1 MRTIAIIG
9 ASLAGL
15 RSAQALR
22 QQGFDGRLVVVGDEV
37 HLPYDRPPLSKD
49 FLLGKVDAVP
59 LADQEDLDA
68 LNVEWHLGNRATAL
82 LSGGEVALRDGST
95 IATDGV
101 VIATGGVPRTIPGT
115 HVLRTLDEA
124 VQLREAFGN
133 AQSVAVIGAG
143 FIGAEVASS
152 ARALGLEVTVV
163 EALPTPLTRVLGA
176 EMGAACGQLH
186 GDHGSTL
193 ITGVN
198 VDSVNI
204 KHDSINVDGSVHV
217 DGKLKVDG
225 IKLADGR
232 HVDADVVV
240 AGIGT
245 RPATDWLAGGPV
257 KVDNGVVC
265 DAGGVTNLKN
275 IVAVGDV
282 ANCGGHRAEH
292 WTSATEQAQ
301 VAARNLLAGE
311 TVAMHTNGGYVWSDQ
326 YGVRIQFIG
335 RATNDVRIEDG
346 SIEDRKFVAT
356 YRDGGNPEDVVG
368 ILAMSN
374 ARLFTRLRR
383 NLK

>member
-22 QQGFDGRLVVVGDEV
+22 QQGFDGRIVVVGDEV

-49 FLLGKVDAVP
+49 FLLGKCEAVP

-68 LNVEWHLGNRATAL
+68 LNVEWRLGNRATAL
-82 LSGGEVALRDGST
+82 LSSGEVALQDGT
-95 IATDGV
+95 IAADGV
-101 VIATGGVPRTIPGT
+101 VIATGGLPRAIPGS
-115 HVLRTLDEA
+115 HVLRTLDDA
-124 VQLREAFGN
+124 TRLRNALTD

-152 ARALGLEVTVV
+152 ARALGKEVTVV

-204 KHDSINVDGSVHV
+204 KHDGINPE
-217 DGKLKVDG
+217 VDG
-225 IKLADGR
+225 IKLGDGR
-232 HVDADVVV
+232 HVNAQVVI

-257 KVDNGVVC
+257 KIDNGVVC

-282 ANCGGHRAEH
+282 ANCAGHRAEH

-301 VAARNLLAGE
+301 VAARNLLAGD
-311 TVAMHTNGGYVWSDQ
+311 TVATHTNGGYVWSDQ

-335 RATNDVRIEDG
+335 RATNDVRVEDG

-356 YRDGGNPEDVVG
+356 YRDGANPEDVVG

-374 ARLFTRLRR
+374 ARLFTRFRR

>member
-1 MRTIAIIG
+1 MKTIAIIG

-22 QQGFDGRLVVVGDEV
+22 QQGFDGRIVVVGDEV

-49 FLLGKVDAVP
+49 FLLGKVEAVP

-68 LNVEWHLGNRATAL
+68 VNAEWRLGVKATGL
-82 LSGGEVALRDGST
+82 LSTQEVALSDDTTLAADG
-95 IATDGV
+95 I
-101 VIATGGVPRTIPGT
+101 VIATGGLPRTIPGT
-115 HVLRTLDEA
+115 HVLRTLDDA
-124 VQLREAFGN
+124 VKLREAFGT
-133 AQSVAVIGAG
+133 AQHIGVIGAG
-143 FIGAEVASS
+143 FIGAEIASS
-152 ARALGLEVTVV
+152 ARALGKDVTVV

-176 EMGAACGQLH
+176 QMGTACGHLH

-193 ITGVN
+193 ITGIN
-198 VDSVNI
+198 VDSVN
-204 KHDSINVDGSVHV
+204 VDG
-217 DGKLKVDG
+217 G
-225 IKLADGR
+225 INLADGR
-232 HVDADVVV
+232 VVNADVVV

-257 KVDNGVVC
+257 NLGNGVVC
-265 DAGGVTNLKN
+265 DAGGVTNVKN

-301 VAARNLLAGE
+301 VATRNLLAGE
-311 TVAMHTNGGYVWSDQ
+311 TVATHTAGGYVWSDQ

-335 RATNDVRIEDG
+335 RATDDVRVEDG
-346 SIEDRKFVAT
+346 SVEDRKFVAT
-356 YRDGGNPEDVVG
+356 YRDGENPDDIVG
-368 ILAMSN
+368 IVAMSN

>member
-22 QQGFDGRLVVVGDEV
+22 QQGFDGRIVVVGDEV

-49 FLLGKVDAVP
+49 FLLGKVEAVP

-68 LNVEWHLGNRATAL
+68 IDADWRLGVRATGL
-82 LSGGEVALRDGST
+82 LSTQEVALSDGT
-95 IATDGV
+95 TVEADGL
-101 VIATGGVPRTIPGT
+101 VIATGGIPRAIPNA
-115 HVLRTLDEA
+115 HVLRTLDDA
-124 VQLREAFGN
+124 VKLRGALNN
-133 AQSVAVIGAG
+133 ANSVGIIGAG
-143 FIGAEVASS
+143 FIGAEIASS
-152 ARALGLEVTVV
+152 ARALGKEVTVV

-204 KHDSINVDGSVHV
+204 DGGIN
-217 DGKLKVDG
+217 LT
-225 IKLADGR
+225 DGR
-232 HVDADVVV
+232 KVDADVVI

-257 KVDNGVVC
+257 KVDNGVMC
-265 DAGGVTNLKN
+265 DAGGVTNVKN

-282 ANCGGHRAEH
+282 ANCAGHRAEH

-301 VAARNLLAGE
+301 IATRNLLAGD
-311 TVAMHTNGGYVWSDQ
+311 TVATHTNGGYVWSDQ

-335 RATNDVRIEDG
+335 RATNDVRVEDG

-356 YRDGGNPEDVVG
+356 YRDAADPDAVVG
-368 ILAMSN
+368 VVAMSN

-383 NLK
+383 SLK

>member
-22 QQGFDGRLVVVGDEV
+22 QQGFDGRLVIVGDEV

-49 FLLGKVDAVP
+49 FLLGKVEAVP

-68 LNVEWHLGNRATAL
+68 LEADWRLGVQATGL
-82 LSGGEVALRDGST
+82 LSAQEVALSDGT
-95 IATDGV
+95 TVEADGF
-101 VIATGGVPRTIPGT
+101 VIATGGIPRTISNT
-115 HVLRTLDEA
+115 HVLRSLDDA
-124 VQLREAFGN
+124 IKLRDAINN
-133 AQSVAVIGAG
+133 AQHVGVIGAG
-143 FIGAEVASS
+143 FIGAEIASS
-152 ARALGLEVTVV
+152 ARALGKDVTVI

-186 GDHGSTL
+186 ADHGSTL
-193 ITGVN
+193 ITGIN

-204 KHDSINVDGSVHV
+204 DGGIN
-217 DGKLKVDG
+217 
-225 IKLADGR
+225 LADGR
-232 HVDADVVV
+232 HINADVVV

-275 IVAVGDV
+275 VVAVGDV
-282 ANCGGHRAEH
+282 ANCAGHRAEH

-301 VAARNLLAGE
+301 VATRNLLAGE
-311 TVAMHTNGGYVWSDQ
+311 TIATHTNGGYVWSDQ

-335 RATNDVRIEDG
+335 RATNDVRVEDG

-368 ILAMSN
+368 IVAMSN

-383 NLK
+383 NLR

>member
-22 QQGFDGRLVVVGDEV
+22 QQGFDGRLVIVGDEV

-49 FLLGKVDAVP
+49 FLLGKCEAVP

-68 LNVEWHLGNRATAL
+68 LDAEWRLGNQATAIL
-82 LSGGEVALRDGST
+82 TSGEVALSDGTSV
-95 IATDGV
+95 AADGV
-101 VIATGGVPRTIPGT
+101 VIATGGIPRTIPGT
-115 HVLRTLDEA
+115 HVLRTLDDA
-124 VQLREAFGN
+124 VKLRDAFAN
-133 AQSVAVIGAG
+133 AQSVGVIGAG

-152 ARALGLEVTVV
+152 ARALGKEVTVI
-163 EALPTPLTRVLGA
+163 EALPTPLARVLGA
-176 EMGAACGQLH
+176 EMGAACGHLH

-198 VDSVNI
+198 VDSVN
-204 KHDSINVDGSVHV
+204 VDGVINTGV
-217 DGKLKVDG
+217 KPG
-225 IKLADGR
+225 INLSDGR
-232 HVDADVVV
+232 QIDADVVV
-240 AGIGT
+240 AGIGM
-245 RPATDWLAGGPV
+245 RAATDWLADGPI

-265 DAGGVTNLKN
+265 DAGGVTNLRN
-275 IVAVGDV
+275 VVAVGDV
-282 ANCGGHRAEH
+282 ANCAGHRAEH

-301 VAARNLLAGE
+301 VATRNLLAGE
-311 TVAMHTNGGYVWSDQ
+311 TVATHARGGYVWSDQ

-335 RATNDVRIEDG
+335 RATNDVRVEDG

-356 YRDGGNPEDVVG
+356 YRDGDNPEDVVG
-368 ILAMSN
+368 IVAMSN

>member
-49 FLLGKVDAVP
+49 FLLGKVEAVP

-68 LNVEWHLGNRATAL
+68 LNVEWRLGVQATGL
-82 LSGGEVALRDGST
+82 LSTREVALSDGT
-95 IATDGV
+95 TVEADGV
-101 VIATGGVPRTIPGT
+101 VIATGGIPRTIPGA
-115 HVLRTLDEA
+115 HVLRTLDDA
-124 VQLREAFGN
+124 IKLRDALAG
-133 AQSVAVIGAG
+133 AQSVGVIGAG
-143 FIGAEVASS
+143 FIGAEIASS
-152 ARALGLEVTVV
+152 ARALGKDVTVV
-163 EALPTPLTRVLGA
+163 EALPAPLMRVLGA
-176 EMGAACGQLH
+176 EMGAAVGLLH

-198 VDSVNI
+198 VDS
-204 KHDSINVDGSVHV
+204 INVDG
-217 DGKLKVDG
+217 G
-225 IKLADGR
+225 INLADGR
-232 HVDADVVV
+232 KVDADVVV
-240 AGIGT
+240 AGIGV

-265 DAGGVTNLKN
+265 DAGGVTDVKN

-282 ANCGGHRAEH
+282 ANCAGVRAEH

-301 VAARNLLAGE
+301 IATRNLLAGE
-311 TVAMHTNGGYVWSDQ
+311 TVAKHTNGGYVWSDQ

-335 RATNDVRIEDG
+335 RATEDVRIEDG
-346 SIEDRKFVAT
+346 SIDDRKFVAT
-356 YRDGGNPEDVVG
+356 YRDGENGDDVVG
-368 ILAMSN
+368 IVAMSN

>member
-1 MRTIAIIG
+1 VRTIAIIG

-22 QQGFDGRLVVVGDEV
+22 RQGFDGRLVIVGDEV

-49 FLLGKVDAVP
+49 FLLGKVEAVP
-59 LADQEDLDA
+59 LADQDDLDA
-68 LNVEWHLGNRATAL
+68 LDAEWRLDNCATAL
-82 LSGGEVALRDGST
+82 LSHGEVALSDGT
-95 IATDGV
+95 TVEADGI
-101 VIATGGVPRTIPGT
+101 VIATGGIPRTIPNT
-115 HVLRTLDEA
+115 HVLRTLDDA
-124 VQLREAFGN
+124 VKLRDAFAT
-133 AQSVAVIGAG
+133 AQHVGVIGAG
-143 FIGAEVASS
+143 FIGAEIASS
-152 ARALGLEVTVV
+152 ARSLGKDVTVI

-198 VDSVNI
+198 VDSVN
-204 KHDSINVDGSVHV
+204 VDG
-217 DGKLKVDG
+217 G
-225 IKLADGR
+225 INLADGR
-232 HVDADVVV
+232 HVNADVVV
-240 AGIGT
+240 AGIGV

-275 IVAVGDV
+275 VVAVGDV
-282 ANCGGHRAEH
+282 ANCAGHRAEH

-301 VAARNLLAGE
+301 VATRNLLAGE
-311 TVAMHTNGGYVWSDQ
+311 TVATHTNGGYVWSDQ

-356 YRDGGNPEDVVG
+356 YRDSQHEEDIVG
-368 ILAMSN
+368 IVAMSN

>member
-22 QQGFDGRLVVVGDEV
+22 QQGFDGRLVIVGDEI

-49 FLLGKVDAVP
+49 FLLGKVEAVP

-68 LNVEWHLGNRATAL
+68 LDADWRLGVQATGL
-82 LSGGEVALRDGST
+82 LTAGEVALSDGT
-95 IATDGV
+95 TVEADGF
-101 VIATGGVPRTIPGT
+101 VIATGGIPRALPNT
-115 HVLRTLDEA
+115 HVLRTLDDAIKLRDA
-124 VQLREAFGN
+124 VNN
-133 AQSVAVIGAG
+133 AQHVGVIGAG
-143 FIGAEVASS
+143 FIGAEIASS
-152 ARALGLEVTVV
+152 ARALGKDVTVV
-163 EALPTPLTRVLGA
+163 EALSAPLMRVLGA

-186 GDHGSTL
+186 DDHGSTL
-193 ITGVN
+193 ITGIN

-204 KHDSINVDGSVHV
+204 DGGIN
-217 DGKLKVDG
+217 
-225 IKLADGR
+225 LADGR
-232 HVDADVVV
+232 RVDADVVV

-275 IVAVGDV
+275 VVAVGDV
-282 ANCGGHRAEH
+282 ANCAGHRAEH

-301 VAARNLLAGE
+301 IATRNLLAGE
-311 TVAMHTNGGYVWSDQ
+311 TVATHTNGGYVWSDQ

-335 RATNDVRIEDG
+335 RATNDVRVEDG

-356 YRDGGNPEDVVG
+356 YRDSGNPEDVVG
-368 ILAMSN
+368 IVAMSN

>member
-22 QQGFDGRLVVVGDEV
+22 QQGFDGRIVVIGDEV

-49 FLLGKVDAVP
+49 FLLGKVEAVP

-68 LNVEWHLGNRATAL
+68 LDAEWRLGVRATGL
-82 LSGGEVALRDGST
+82 LSTREIALSDDSTVSADG
-95 IATDGV
+95 I
-101 VIATGGVPRTIPGT
+101 VIATGGLPRTVPNT
-115 HVLRTLDEA
+115 HVLRTLDDA
-124 VQLREAFGN
+124 IRLRDAFGG
-133 AQSVAVIGAG
+133 AQHIGVIGAG
-143 FIGAEVASS
+143 FIGAEIASS
-152 ARALGLEVTVV
+152 ARALGKDVTVV
-163 EALPTPLTRVLGA
+163 EALPAPLTRVLGA

-198 VDSVNI
+198 VDSVN
-204 KHDSINVDGSVHV
+204 VDG
-217 DGKLKVDG
+217 G
-225 IKLADGR
+225 ITLADGR
-232 HVDADVVV
+232 RVDADVVV

-257 KVDNGVVC
+257 ALGNGVLC
-265 DAGGVTNLKN
+265 DAGGVTNVRN
-275 IVAVGDV
+275 VVAVGDV
-282 ANCGGHRAEH
+282 ANCAGHRAEH

-301 VAARNLLAGE
+301 VATRNLLAGE
-311 TVAMHTNGGYVWSDQ
+311 TVATHTNGGYVWSDQ

-335 RATNDVRIEDG
+335 RATRDVRVEDG
-346 SIEDRKFVAT
+346 SVQDRKFVAT
-356 YRDGGNPEDVVG
+356 YRDADNPEDVVG
-368 ILAMSN
+368 IVAMSN

>member
-1 MRTIAIIG
+1 VRTIAIIG

-22 QQGFDGRLVVVGDEV
+22 RQGFDGRIVIVGDEV

-49 FLLGKVDAVP
+49 FLLGKVEAVP

-68 LNVEWHLGNRATAL
+68 IDADWRLGVRATGL
-82 LSGGEVALRDGST
+82 LSTQEVALSDGT
-95 IATDGV
+95 TVEAGGL
-101 VIATGGVPRTIPGT
+101 VIATGGIPRAISNTQ
-115 HVLRTLDEA
+115 VLRTLDDA
-124 VQLREAFGN
+124 VKLREALADAN
-133 AQSVAVIGAG
+133 SVGIIGAG
-143 FIGAEVASS
+143 FIGAEIASS
-152 ARALGLEVTVV
+152 ARSLGKEVTVV
-163 EALPTPLTRVLGA
+163 EALPAPLTRVLGA

-204 KHDSINVDGSVHV
+204 DGGIN
-217 DGKLKVDG
+217 
-225 IKLADGR
+225 LADGR
-232 HVDADVVV
+232 KVDADVVI

-265 DAGGVTNLKN
+265 DAGGVTNVKN

-282 ANCGGHRAEH
+282 ANCAGHRAEH

-301 VAARNLLAGE
+301 IATRNLLAGD
-311 TVAMHTNGGYVWSDQ
+311 TVATHTNDGYVWSDQ

-335 RATNDVRIEDG
+335 RATTDVRVEDG

-356 YRDGGNPEDVVG
+356 YRDAANPDDIVG
-368 ILAMSN
+368 IVAMSN

>member
-22 QQGFDGRLVVVGDEV
+22 QQGFDGRIVVVGDEV

-49 FLLGKVDAVP
+49 FLLGKVEAVP

-68 LNVEWHLGNRATAL
+68 LDAEWRLGVRATGL
-82 LSGGEVALRDGST
+82 LTAGEVALSDGT
-95 IATDGV
+95 TVEADGV
-101 VIATGGVPRTIPGT
+101 VIATGGIPRALPNT

-124 VQLREAFGN
+124 TKLRDAIN
-133 AQSVAVIGAG
+133 SAQHVGIIGAG
-143 FIGAEVASS
+143 FIGAEIASS
-152 ARALGLEVTVV
+152 ARALGKNVTVV

-176 EMGAACGQLH
+176 EMGSACGQLH

-204 KHDSINVDGSVHV
+204 DGQIN
-217 DGKLKVDG
+217 
-225 IKLADGR
+225 LADGR
-232 HVDADVVV
+232 KVDADVVV

-245 RPATDWLAGGPV
+245 RPAADWLAGGPV

-265 DAGGVTNLKN
+265 DAGGVTNVKN

-282 ANCGGHRAEH
+282 ANCAGHRAEH
-292 WTSATEQAQ
+292 WTSATEQAHI
-301 VAARNLLAGE
+301 ATRNLLAGE
-311 TVAMHTNGGYVWSDQ
+311 TVATHTNGGYVWSDQ

-335 RATNDVRIEDG
+335 RATNDVRVEDG

-356 YRDGGNPEDVVG
+356 YRDGDNPDDVVG
-368 ILAMSN
+368 IIAMSN
-374 ARLFTRLRR
+374 ARMFTRLRR

>member
-1 MRTIAIIG
+1 VRTIAIIG

-22 QQGFDGRLVVVGDEV
+22 QQGFDGRIVIVGDEV

-49 FLLGKVDAVP
+49 FLLGKVEAVP

-68 LNVEWHLGNRATAL
+68 IDAEWRLGVRATGL
-82 LSGGEVALRDGST
+82 LSTQEVALSDGT
-95 IATDGV
+95 TVEADGL
-101 VIATGGVPRTIPGT
+101 VIATGGIPRAISNAQ
-115 HVLRTLDEA
+115 VLRTLDDA
-124 VQLREAFGN
+124 VKLRDALTDAN
-133 AQSVAVIGAG
+133 SVGIIGAG
-143 FIGAEVASS
+143 FIGAEIASS
-152 ARALGLEVTVV
+152 ARSLGKEVTVV

-204 KHDSINVDGSVHV
+204 DGGIN
-217 DGKLKVDG
+217 
-225 IKLADGR
+225 LADGR
-232 HVDADVVV
+232 KVDADVVI

-265 DAGGVTNLKN
+265 DAGGVTNVKN

-282 ANCGGHRAEH
+282 ANCAGHRAEH

-301 VAARNLLAGE
+301 IATRNLLAGE
-311 TVAMHTNGGYVWSDQ
+311 TVATHTNGGYVWSDQ

-335 RATNDVRIEDG
+335 RATDDVRVEDG

-356 YRDGGNPEDVVG
+356 YRDAANPDDVVG
-368 ILAMSN
+368 IVAMSN

>member
-22 QQGFDGRLVVVGDEV
+22 QQGFDGRLVVVGDEI

-49 FLLGKVDAVP
+49 FLLGKVEAVP

-68 LNVEWHLGNRATAL
+68 LAADWRLGVQATGL
-82 LSGGEVALRDGST
+82 LSAREVALSDGT
-95 IATDGV
+95 TVEADGF
-101 VIATGGVPRTIPGT
+101 VIATGGVPRTIPNT
-115 HVLRTLDEA
+115 HVLRTLDDA
-124 VQLREAFGN
+124 IKLRDAFGA
-133 AQSVAVIGAG
+133 AQHVGVIGAG
-143 FIGAEVASS
+143 FIGAEIASS
-152 ARALGLEVTVV
+152 ARALGKDVTVV

-176 EMGAACGQLH
+176 EMGTACGHLH

-198 VDSVNI
+198 VDSVNVDAGI
-204 KHDSINVDGSVHV
+204 NTSIN
-217 DGKLKVDG
+217 
-225 IKLADGR
+225 LADGR
-232 HVDADVVV
+232 RIDADVVV

-275 IVAVGDV
+275 VVAVGDV
-282 ANCGGHRAEH
+282 ANCAGHRAEH

-301 VAARNLLAGE
+301 IATRNLLAGE
-311 TVAMHTNGGYVWSDQ
+311 TVATHTNGGYVWSDQ

-335 RATNDVRIEDG
+335 RATNDVRVEDG

-356 YRDGGNPEDVVG
+356 YRDGDNPEDVVG
-368 ILAMSN
+368 IVAMSN

>member
-22 QQGFDGRLVVVGDEV
+22 QHGFDGRLVIVGDEV

-49 FLLGKVDAVP
+49 FLLGKVEAVS

-68 LNVEWHLGNRATAL
+68 LGAEWRLGNCATAL
-82 LSGGEVALRDGST
+82 LSSGGVALSDGT
-95 IATDGV
+95 TVEADGV
-101 VIATGGVPRTIPGT
+101 VIATGGIPRTIPNT
-115 HVLRTLDEA
+115 HVLRTLDDA
-124 VQLREAFGN
+124 IKLRDAFAT
-133 AQSVAVIGAG
+133 AQHVGVIGAG
-143 FIGAEVASS
+143 FIGAEIASS
-152 ARALGLEVTVV
+152 ARALGKDVTVI
-163 EALPTPLTRVLGA
+163 EALPAPLTRVLGA

-198 VDSVNI
+198 VDSVN
-204 KHDSINVDGSVHV
+204 VDG
-217 DGKLKVDG
+217 G
-225 IKLADGR
+225 INLADGR
-232 HVDADVVV
+232 HVNADVVI

-245 RPATDWLAGGPV
+245 RPATDWLTGGPV

-282 ANCGGHRAEH
+282 ANCAGHRAEH

-301 VAARNLLAGE
+301 VATRNLLAGA
-311 TVAMHTNGGYVWSDQ
+311 TIATHTNGGYVWSDQ

-356 YRDGGNPEDVVG
+356 YRDNQNEEDVVG
-368 ILAMSN
+368 IVAMSN

>member
-22 QQGFDGRLVVVGDEV
+22 QQGFDGRLVVIGDEV

-49 FLLGKVDAVP
+49 FLLGKVEVVP

-68 LNVEWHLGNRATAL
+68 LSAEWRLGVRATGL
-82 LSGGEVALRDGST
+82 LSTQEIALSDDTTVEADG
-95 IATDGV
+95 I
-101 VIATGGVPRTIPGT
+101 VIATGGIPRTVANT
-115 HVLRTLDEA
+115 QVLRTLDDA
-124 VQLREAFGN
+124 IKLRDAFGT
-133 AQSVAVIGAG
+133 AQHIGVIGAG
-143 FIGAEVASS
+143 FIGAEIASS
-152 ARALGLEVTVV
+152 ARALGKDVTVV

-176 EMGAACGQLH
+176 EMGAACGHLH

-193 ITGVN
+193 ITGIN
-198 VDSVNI
+198 VDSVN
-204 KHDSINVDGSVHV
+204 VDG
-217 DGKLKVDG
+217 G
-225 IKLADGR
+225 INLADGR
-232 HVDADVVV
+232 VVNADVVV

-245 RPATDWLAGGPV
+245 RPATDWLRDGPV
-257 KVDNGVVC
+257 RLGNGVLC
-265 DAGGVTNLKN
+265 DAGGVTNVKN

-282 ANCGGHRAEH
+282 ANCAGHRAEH

-301 VAARNLLAGE
+301 VATRNLIAGE
-311 TVAMHTNGGYVWSDQ
+311 TVATHTNGGYVWSDQ

-335 RATNDVRIEDG
+335 RATNDVRVEDG

-356 YRDGGNPEDVVG
+356 YRDGENPDDIVG
-368 ILAMSN
+368 IVAMSN

-383 NLK
+383 SLNQVD

>member
-22 QQGFDGRLVVVGDEV
+22 QQGFDGRIVVIGDEV

-49 FLLGKVDAVP
+49 FLLGKVEAVP

-68 LNVEWHLGNRATAL
+68 LDAEWRLGVRATGL
-82 LSGGEVALRDGST
+82 LSTREIALSDDSTVSADG
-95 IATDGV
+95 I
-101 VIATGGVPRTIPGT
+101 VIATGGLPRTVPNT
-115 HVLRTLDEA
+115 HVLRTLDDA
-124 VQLREAFGN
+124 IRLRDAFGG
-133 AQSVAVIGAG
+133 AQHIGVIGAG
-143 FIGAEVASS
+143 FIGAEIASS
-152 ARALGLEVTVV
+152 ARALGKDVTVV
-163 EALPTPLTRVLGA
+163 EALPAPLTRVLGA

-198 VDSVNI
+198 VDSVN
-204 KHDSINVDGSVHV
+204 VDG
-217 DGKLKVDG
+217 G
-225 IKLADGR
+225 INLADGR
-232 HVDADVVV
+232 RVDADVVV

-257 KVDNGVVC
+257 ALGNGVLC
-265 DAGGVTNLKN
+265 DAGGVTNVRN
-275 IVAVGDV
+275 VVAVGDV
-282 ANCGGHRAEH
+282 ANCAGHRAEH

-301 VAARNLLAGE
+301 VATRNLLAGE
-311 TVAMHTNGGYVWSDQ
+311 TVATHTNGGYVWSDQ

-335 RATNDVRIEDG
+335 RATRDVRVEDG
-346 SIEDRKFVAT
+346 SVQDRKFVAT
-356 YRDGGNPEDVVG
+356 YRDAGNPEDVVG
-368 ILAMSN
+368 IVAMSN

>member
-1 MRTIAIIG
+1 VRTIAIIG

-22 QQGFDGRLVVVGDEV
+22 QQGFDGRLVIVGDEV

-49 FLLGKVDAVP
+49 FLLCKVEAVP

-68 LNVEWHLGNRATAL
+68 LAADWRLGVQATGL
-82 LSGGEVALRDGST
+82 LSTGEVALSDGTSVE
-95 IATDGV
+95 ADGL
-101 VIATGGVPRTIPGT
+101 VIATGGIPRAIPGT
-115 HVLRTLDEA
+115 HVLRTLDDA
-124 VQLREAFGN
+124 LKLRDAFGS
-133 AQSVAVIGAG
+133 AQRVGIIGAG
-143 FIGAEVASS
+143 FIGAEIASS
-152 ARALGLEVTVV
+152 ARALGKDVTVI
-163 EALPTPLTRVLGA
+163 EALPAPLMRVLGA

-198 VDSVNI
+198 VDSVNV
-204 KHDSINVDGSVHV
+204 DTGINPGINPR
-217 DGKLKVDG
+217 
-225 IKLADGR
+225 IKLSDGR
-232 HVDADVVV
+232 QVDADVVV

-257 KVDNGVVC
+257 KLGNGVVC
-265 DAGGVTNLKN
+265 DAGGVTNVKT

-282 ANCGGHRAEH
+282 ANCAGHRAEH
-292 WTSATEQAQ
+292 WTSATEQAHI
-301 VAARNLLAGE
+301 ATRNLLAGE
-311 TVAMHTNGGYVWSDQ
+311 TVATHTNGGYVWSDQ

-335 RATNDVRIEDG
+335 RATNDVRVEDG

-356 YRDGGNPEDVVG
+356 YRDSGNPEDVVG
-368 ILAMSN
+368 IVAMSN

>member
-22 QQGFDGRLVVVGDEV
+22 QQGFDGRLVIVGDEV

-49 FLLGKVDAVP
+49 FLLGKVEAVP

-68 LNVEWHLGNRATAL
+68 LDAEWRLDNRATAL
-82 LSGGEVALRDGST
+82 LSSGEVALADGTT
-95 IATDGV
+95 IEADGV
-101 VIATGGVPRTIPGT
+101 VIATGGIPRTIPNT
-115 HVLRTLDEA
+115 RVLRTLDDA
-124 VQLREAFGN
+124 VSLREAFAN
-133 AQSVAVIGAG
+133 AQHVGVIGAG
-143 FIGAEVASS
+143 FIGAEIASS
-152 ARALGLEVTVV
+152 ARALGKDVTVV

-204 KHDSINVDGSVHV
+204 DGGIN
-217 DGKLKVDG
+217 
-225 IKLADGR
+225 LADGR
-232 HVDADVVV
+232 RVDADVVV
-240 AGIGT
+240 AGIGM

-265 DAGGVTNLKN
+265 DAGGVTNVKT

-282 ANCGGHRAEH
+282 ANCAGHRAEH

-301 VAARNLLAGE
+301 VATRNLLAGE
-311 TVAMHTNGGYVWSDQ
+311 TVATHTNGGYVWSDQ

-335 RATNDVRIEDG
+335 RATNDVRLEDG

-356 YRDGGNPEDVVG
+356 YRDSQNEEDIVG
-368 ILAMSN
+368 IVAMSN